1 MSTLTISIIALVV
14 FVVGAVLLFNL
25 WQSRAGRQ
33 AGADEDRSLGRGFG
47 KEPASGRHAATEG
60 VVRGGSGARR
70 RQPETDQNAWTRQ
83 RREPTLLADDGAGLP
98 AFAPAARAEGRMSED
113 GQDVSEGDEDRPHYM
128 SARDSVGSDDSSHD
142 GNSRLGGHGNYG
154 ARAADTARAANVAR
168 SARAPVPHAPS
179 AAFESDALE
188 EPLPDLDED
197 LGPPQFAAPRLD
209 PIAPDAI
216 DDFEPPVP
224 EQPRFETPRLDP
236 AQLAGA
242 PAAGGFENTRPF
254 GPYPAPHP
262 APHTAPPAGPHSG
275 EGGAGGGRRHES
287 AEPAQAHAASAD
299 DGADGESEQVVQAAA
314 PPVYLP
320 AEVDHV
326 VTLIPRTPVNAERLI
341 ALTSPLRH
349 VGSKALRV
357 EIDGGQGRW
366 VPLQSGS
373 MVGCLRCAVLLANR
387 QGPLNAVELSDF
399 FGAMESLA
407 GQIGARFSA
416 PDMNQVL
423 RQARELD
430 SIAAKLDTQV
440 DLCVEASAPIT
451 PQKLAQVAHKLD
463 LAERGGG
470 RFVCFADNGDLLYTL
485 MAGETADL
493 LTFVLDVPRTGEEHD
508 PWRSMVACA
517 SSCAQL
523 VSGRVVDSA
532 GRGMSVGM
540 IDNVGLQIHRRY
552 QELAGAGL
560 KAGSPAAMRVF
571 N

>member
-1 MSTLTISIIALVV
+1 
-14 FVVGAVLLFNL
+14 
-25 WQSRAGRQ
+25 
-33 AGADEDRSLGRGFG
+33 
-47 KEPASGRHAATEG
+47 
-60 VVRGGSGARR
+60 
-70 RQPETDQNAWTRQ
+70 
-83 RREPTLLADDGAGLP
+83 
-98 AFAPAARAEGRMSED
+98 
-113 GQDVSEGDEDRPHYM
+113 
-128 SARDSVGSDDSSHD
+128 
-142 GNSRLGGHGNYG
+142 
-154 ARAADTARAANVAR
+154 
-168 SARAPVPHAPS
+168 
-179 AAFESDALE
+179 
-188 EPLPDLDED
+188 
-197 LGPPQFAAPRLD
+197 
-209 PIAPDAI
+209 
-216 DDFEPPVP
+216 
-224 EQPRFETPRLDP
+224 
-236 AQLAGA
+236 
-242 PAAGGFENTRPF
+242 
-254 GPYPAPHP
+254 
-262 APHTAPPAGPHSG
+262 
-275 EGGAGGGRRHES
+275 
-287 AEPAQAHAASAD
+287 
-299 DGADGESEQVVQAAA
+299 VVQAAA

-493 LTFVLDVPRTGEEHD
+493 LTFVLDVPRTAEEHD